1 MKQLANKQ
9 ILLGIT
15 GSIAAYKAC
24 ELVRLLRDAGCT
36 VRVVMTRAATEFV
49 SPLTFQALS
58 HNEVHRDLLDEKA
71 EMAMGHIE
79 LAKWADAVIVAPASA
94 NFMARLAHGRADD
107 LLTAVCLATPA
118 PVAVAPA
125 MNQQMWQD
133 AATQENISLLTAH
146 NVKVFGPASGDQA
159 CGDSGPGRMLEPEQI
174 QQHIAGLFETGSLAG
189 YKVVVTAGPTREAI
203 DPVRYISNR
212 SSGLMGFAI
221 AQAVVEAGAQCLLI
235 SGPTDL
241 QTPHKVSRINVETAQ
256 QMYDA
261 VMMNIKDCDLFI
273 ATAAVSD
280 YRPQQPSQQK
290 IKKSQQHL
298 TLELTRNPDILA
310 EVSKQYPEIFSV
322 GFAAETQDLAQSA
335 IQKLNQKSLNM
346 VIANN
351 VARNDIGFD
360 SEENE
365 VTAFWQGG
373 EQTFEKASKSRIARQ
388 LIQLIAEK
396 FAASR

>member
-1 MKQLANKQ
+1 MPSGK
-9 ILLGIT
+9 
-15 GSIAAYKAC
+15 
-24 ELVRLLRDAGCT
+24 
-36 VRVVMTRAATEFV
+36 RVE
-49 SPLTFQALS
+49 
-58 HNEVHRDLLDEKA
+58 
-71 EMAMGHIE
+71 
-79 LAKWADAVIVAPASA
+79 
-94 NFMARLAHGRADD
+94 
-107 LLTAVCLATPA
+107 
-118 PVAVAPA
+118 
-125 MNQQMWQD
+125 
-133 AATQENISLLTAH
+133 
-146 NVKVFGPASGDQA
+146 
-159 CGDSGPGRMLEPEQI
+159 
-174 QQHIAGLFETGSLAG
+174 
-189 YKVVVTAGPTREAI
+189 
-203 DPVRYISNR
+203 
-212 SSGLMGFAI
+212 
-221 AQAVVEAGAQCLLI
+221 EAGAQCLLI

-241 QTPHKVSRINVETAQ
+241 QTPHKFSRINVETAQ

-298 TLELTRNPDILA
+298 ILELTRNP

-360 SEENE
+360 SGENE